1 MEKVIV
7 SFCVIGLLFLQPS
20 YPGYK
25 PVQDVDDFRKKF
37 TVVAAAVK
45 DIKADFTQKKTLVA
59 LTETITSKGTLWFK
73 QTDKVRMD
81 YTTPFVYKM
90 IINGDNM
97 LVKDAQK
104 ETRMS
109 ARSNKLLQQVNR
121 IMIDCMQGSLL
132 ESKDFSNRVF
142 ENDSYYLLEL
152 TPTSKNLQQFFSTIV
167 ITVEKKDNSPQ
178 IIELNES
185 GGDKTMISL
194 SNKKVNMALP
204 DEVFSF

>member
-142 ENDSYYLLEL
+142 ENESYYLLEL

-167 ITVEKKDNSPQ
+167 ITVEKKDNSPH

-185 GGDKTMISL
+185 GGDKTIISL

>member
-37 TVVAAAVK
+37 TVAAAAVK

>member
-1 MEKVIV
+1 MCYWTFV
-7 SFCVIGLLFLQPS
+7 S

-142 ENDSYYLLEL
+142 ENESYYLLEL

>member
-7 SFCVIGLLFLQPS
+7 SFCVIGLLFLQSS

-37 TVVAAAVK
+37 TVAAAAVK

-152 TPTSKNLQQFFSTIV
+152 TPTSKNLQQFFSTIIV
-167 ITVEKKDNSPQ
+167 TVEKKDNSPH

-185 GGDKTMISL
+185 GGDKTIISL

>member
-97 LVKDAQK
+97 LVKDVQK

-142 ENDSYYLLEL
+142 ENESYYLLEL

-167 ITVEKKDNSPQ
+167 ITVEKKDNSPH

-185 GGDKTMISL
+185 GGDKTIISL

>member
-1 MEKVIV
+1 MEKVLV
-7 SFCVIGLLFLQPS
+7 SFCVILFFQPS

-25 PVQDVDDFRKKF
+25 PVRDVDDFRKKF
-37 TVVAAAVK
+37 TVAAAAVK

-81 YTTPFVYKM
+81 YTTPFLYKM

-152 TPTSKNLQQFFSTIV
+152 TPTSKNLQQFFSTIL
-167 ITVEKKDNSPQ
+167 ITVDKKDNSPH

-185 GGDKTMISL
+185 GGDKTIISL
-194 SNKKVNMALP
+194 SNKKVNMVLP

>member
-37 TVVAAAVK
+37 TVAAAAVK

-142 ENDSYYLLEL
+142 ENESYYLLEL

-167 ITVEKKDNSPQ
+167 ITMEKKDNSPQ

-185 GGDKTMISL
+185 GGDKTIISL
-194 SNKKVNMALP
+194 SKKKVNMALP

>member
-1 MEKVIV
+1 MEKVLV
-7 SFCVIGLLFLQPS
+7 SFCVIGLLFFQPS

-25 PVQDVDDFRKKF
+25 PVRDVEDFRKNF
-37 TVVAAAVK
+37 TVAAAAVK

-81 YTTPFVYKM
+81 YPTPFLYKM

-152 TPTSKNLQQFFSTIV
+152 TPTSKNLQQFFSTIL
-167 ITVEKKDNSPQ
+167 ITVDKKDNSPH

-185 GGDKTMISL
+185 GGDKTIISL

>member
-7 SFCVIGLLFLQPS
+7 LFCVIVPLFLQPT

-25 PVQDVDDFRKKF
+25 PVRDVDGFRKKF
-37 TVVAAAVK
+37 TVAAADVR

-81 YTTPFVYKM
+81 YATPFVYKM

-132 ESKDFSNRVF
+132 ESKDFFNRFF

-167 ITVEKKDNSPQ
+167 ITVEKRDNSPSS
-178 IIELNES
+178 IELNES
-185 GGDKTMISL
+185 GGDRTIISL
-194 SNKKVNMALP
+194 SNKKVNMALS

>member
-37 TVVAAAVK
+37 TVAAAAVK

-97 LVKDAQK
+97 LVKDVQK

-142 ENDSYYLLEL
+142 ENESYYLLEL

-167 ITVEKKDNSPQ
+167 ITVEKKDNSPH

-185 GGDKTMISL
+185 GGDKTIISL